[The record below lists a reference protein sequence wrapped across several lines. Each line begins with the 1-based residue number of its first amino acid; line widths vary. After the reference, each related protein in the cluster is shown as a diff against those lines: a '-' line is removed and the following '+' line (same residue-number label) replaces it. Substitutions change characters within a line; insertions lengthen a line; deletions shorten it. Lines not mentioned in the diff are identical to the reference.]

1 MTNNDE
7 LAQKLKNQHI
17 PAKYYLAE
25 CRECGELMP
34 SNRLKVLTS
43 PDGASECYCPHCQ
56 YGEIN
61 DLGIGDEPG
70 ALAWNFQQLRIEAL
84 LAERDADK
92 KRIADMQEQL
102 ARYSMSPGEADQR
115 RCESRVVRD
124 ALGYCMD
131 SQNVAPV
138 DLYVKIEEM
147 RCRIAELEA
156 RTVSVKLRN
165 PGVIKS
171 PMGVQCEVWERAEV
185 ESALYDAGI
194 KLEVGE

>member
-25 CRECGELMP
+25 CQECGELMP
-34 SNRLKVLTS
+34 SNRLNVLTS
-43 PDGASECYCPHCQ
+43 PDGESECYCPHCQ

-92 KRIADMQEQL
+92 KRIADLQRQREEETQR
-102 ARYSMSPGEADQR
+102 ANRADFEGYSRA
-115 RCESRVVRD
+115 
-124 ALGYCMD
+124 
-131 SQNVAPV
+131 
-138 DLYVKIEEM
+138 M
-147 RCRIAELEA
+147 RELEA
-156 RTVSVKLRN
+156 RTVNVKL
-165 PGVIKS
+165 PEPFTKS
-171 PMGVQCEVWERAEV
+171 MYGT
-185 ESALYDAGI
+185 ALYEHDDIVTMLSAAGI